1 MCEGQ
6 GCPPARTPT
15 LPTQSPRHKTADT
28 EHFSRPRN
36 PSHTLSVCPA
46 PILPG
51 PPVSA
56 IGLLGL
62 FLPHARELG
71 PGSLCP
77 FYLALSQRPTG
88 KEYKGPS
95 LLPPVGKGSEV
106 WFLLQSLLPPS
117 GRSGGGWDL
126 PEVTHCLPSFSSL
139 SCSPPLLPW
148 DPFIPFFREHILNK
162 SLAHESLSQLLL
174 LRNLT

>member
-1 MCEGQ
+1 M
-6 GCPPARTPT
+6 PPAPAPT

-106 WFLLQSLLPPS
+106 WFLLQSLLPHQAVQEEA
-117 GRSGGGWDL
+117 GICLRSHIACLLSL
-126 PEVTHCLPSFSSL
+126 PCPAPLP
-139 SCSPPLLPW
+139 CSPGILLSHSSGNIFSINPLHM
-148 DPFIPFFREHILNK
+148 DPC
-162 SLAHESLSQLLL
+162 LSSCF
-174 LRNLT
+174 